1 MMRYKSQIRSATK
14 YPRNSKYI
22 RAGYTGSDYNVLD
35 EFFDDVF
42 MDATNILD
50 VEYEGEP
57 NGVFFFVGDQPVVK
71 FVDEDT
77 LHEGL
82 VRCINSSSIKQKLV
96 REYASWLSD
105 LI

>member
-50 VEYEGEP
+50 VEYEGGP
-57 NGVFFFVGDQPVVK
+57 DGVFFFVGDDQP

-77 LHEGL
+77 LYEGL
-82 VRCINSSSIKQKLV
+82 VRCINSSGIKQKLV
-96 REYASWLSD
+96 REYAAWLSD